1 MNKIVIWIG
10 LILMNYIPIGY
21 TAPIDPYI
29 LEYRIADNN
38 QVEPKPSK
46 EEEKIFSLNIQP
58 VSSDDLRI
66 KIDFKQ
72 RLGNKINGELY
83 GNLGS
88 KGHILEAQA
97 KLKIEKEKFTLSAE
111 LAHLNQT
118 PLMKKSLFGKV
129 SFIFLPS
136 SILGSINQEGKINIG
151 WLHLPSLYSR
161 YTRDRDGTD
170 LVGVGS
176 MWRFYTKPYEIT
188 PDFLFKSELKL
199 APHLFS
205 ELPDKDYDEDI
216 VWAFSDFPVSYSLNL
231 SKKFSQKYKVEM
243 DYQGNINLSFSPWG
257 IDQIPLSLSHGV
269 VSKIDLKPTE
279 SLLFQLSASFPFEV
293 KKISYSNPNASFMS
307 KEILG
312 NLEFMGKNGWN
323 FRVLSDYD
331 YEKNWF
337 EETTFSISKRFNS
350 LDGGI
355 YYTTERKQSSQ
366 HTIGIYLSTSGKTN
380 YSNYNLTRYEE
391 FPPKVLPVYQQ
402 ENMQWLKG
410 KGFEETVAALDT
422 PEKIS
427 SYMDQFFSYYSE
439 DRIIPQTPRET
450 FEKKRGD
457 CDDQARFAT
466 YVLTQHGYE
475 AYVLCYAG
483 RRVGHG
489 ISVYKDYNGKW
500 NAIEYGDIF
509 YAQADNPEELI
520 TKIEPAMIRYVLFKP
535 DDNYEVKSYLQSQTF
550 ERIINWFWSE

>member
-1 MNKIVIWIG
+1 MKRIVIYGG
-10 LILMNYIPIGY
+10 LILFSYISRGY
-21 TAPIDPYI
+21 TAPINLYN
-29 LEYRIADNN
+29 LEYRIDKEFDN
-38 QVEPKPSK
+38 QLELKPLQF
-46 EEEKIFSLNIQP
+46 EEKRFFLNIQP
-58 VSSDDLRI
+58 LQSNLWNV
-66 KIDFKQ
+66 KMDFKEG
-72 RLGNKINGELY
+72 LGDKINGEIY
-83 GNLGS
+83 GNLDS
-88 KGHILEAQA
+88 KGHILEAEA
-97 KLKIEKEKFTLSAE
+97 KLKIQREKFTLSTA
-111 LAHLNQT
+111 LAHFNQT
-118 PLMKKSLFGKV
+118 PIMKESLFGKV

-136 SILGSINQEGKINIG
+136 SMFGFINQEGKINIG
-151 WLHLPSLYSR
+151 WFHLPSLYSR
-161 YTRDRDGTD
+161 YTFGKDGTD
-170 LVGVGS
+170 LFGVGS
-176 MWRFYTKPYEIT
+176 MWRFYTRPYEIT
-188 PDFLFKSELKL
+188 PDFLFKTELKL

-205 ELPDKDYDEDI
+205 ELPGKDYDENMLY
-216 VWAFSDFPVSYSLNL
+216 AFSDFPLSYSLNL
-231 SKKFSQKYKVEM
+231 SKKFSQKCKVEM
-243 DYQGNINLSFSPWG
+243 DYQGETDLSFSPWRE
-257 IDQIPLSLSHGV
+257 IPLSHGV
-269 VSKIDLKPTE
+269 ISKIDLKPTDA
-279 SLLFQLSASFPFEV
+279 LLFQLSASYPFEV
-293 KKISYSNPNASFMS
+293 KKISYFNSNASFMS

-312 NLEFMGKNGWN
+312 NLEFKERNGWN
-323 FRVLSDYD
+323 FKVLSDYD

-355 YYTTERKQSSQ
+355 YYTNERQSSQ
-366 HTIGIYLSTSGKTN
+366 HTIGIYLSTSGKTG
-380 YSNYNLTRYEE
+380 YSRYNLTRYEE

-410 KGFEETVAALDT
+410 KSFEETVAALDT

-427 SYMDQFFSYYSE
+427 SYMGQFFSYYSE
-439 DRIIPQTPRET
+439 GRIIPQTPRET

-457 CDDQARFAT
+457 CDDQARFAS

-475 AYVLCYAG
+475 AYVFCYAG

-500 NAIEYGDIF
+500 NGIEYGDIF